1 MVRTKEDRSGWVAVQ
16 PEFSSAGGS
25 AGSDGRPPIKPAK
38 SAYQFFQKE
47 HGSSIHRE
55 LSLSGAPCDVGAL
68 GREVSSR
75 WQALPPLDRHAYE
88 EMAKRDR
95 ARFASE
101 SRERDAEALERKGRL
116 QRERETLI
124 LDDDFGGG
132 GGGGGGGG
140 RRATR
145 QTRMKGQ
152 RKAERKKAKREEKK
166 EGKKR
171 KAAAARKGKKATRV
185 GKTKKDDD
193 SDYDDEKDDDN
204 SDASDAESSG
214 DRDGS
219 SSSYDD
225 DDEEESSS
233 SPSSS
238 SSDDDDSDDSDAR
251 KPAPK
256 RPPPRVSQA
265 VLDRRERARE
275 EKLRKERYIE
285 LRQSDVRGER
295 ADQAKRRLEFLLKQS
310 DIFGHFGNVK
320 QERARL
326 GLSSSGGVAAAAASS
341 QLRGGRDS
349 GRKAAVVRGAEG
361 GETEEAERME
371 VDEHEATF
379 LTSQPST
386 LRGQMRQYQ
395 LEGLNVSICRACRA
409 RWLSND
415 RHLFLTLYML
425 GSHL

>member
-1 MVRTKEDRSGWVAVQ
+1 MIVPYHSPSSARHSRQSTMVRTKEDRSGWVAVQ

-47 HGSSIHRE
+47 NGSSIHRE
-55 LSLSGAPCDVGAL
+55 LSSSGAPSDVGAL

-75 WQALPPLDRHAYE
+75 WQALPSPDRRAYE
-88 EMAKRDR
+88 EMAERDR

-101 SRERDAEALERKGRL
+101 SRERDAEALERKERL

-124 LDDDFGGG
+124 LDDDVGGG
-132 GGGGGGGG
+132 GGEGGG

-145 QTRMKGQ
+145 RTRMKGQ
-152 RKAERKKAKREEKK
+152 RKAERKRAKRDEKRG
-166 EGKKR
+166 EKKR
-171 KAAAARKGKKATRV
+171 KAAAASKGEKAKEATRA
-185 GKTKKDDD
+185 GKTKKNDD
-193 SDYDDEKDDDN
+193 SDYDDEEDDD
-204 SDASDAESSG
+204 SSDAESSG

-219 SSSYDD
+219 SSSNDD
-225 DDEEESSS
+225 DDKEESSS
-233 SPSSS
+233 SPS

-265 VLDRRERARE
+265 VLDRRESARE

-326 GLSSSGGVAAAAASS
+326 GLSSTGGVLAAAASS
-341 QLRGGRDS
+341 HDRGGRD
-349 GRKAAVVRGAEG
+349 GGGKAAVVRGADG
-361 GETEEAERME
+361 EEAEEVERME

-386 LRGQMRQYQ
+386 LRGQMRPYQ
-395 LEGLNVSICRACRA
+395 LEGLNVSVCSACHA
-409 RWLSND
+409 R
-415 RHLFLTLYML
+415 
-425 GSHL
+425 

>member
-25 AGSDGRPPIKPAK
+25 AGSDGRPHIKPAK

-47 HGSSIHRE
+47 NGSSIHRE
-55 LSLSGAPCDVGAL
+55 LSSLGTPSDVGAL

-75 WQALPPLDRHAYE
+75 WQALTSHDRRAYE
-88 EMAKRDR
+88 EMAERDR
-95 ARFASE
+95 ARFATE
-101 SRERDAEALERKGRL
+101 SRERDAEALERKERL

-124 LDDDFGGG
+124 LDDDVGGG
-132 GGGGGGGG
+132 GGEGGG

-145 QTRMKGQ
+145 RTRMKRQ
-152 RKAERKKAKREEKK
+152 RKAEKKRAKRDEKR
-166 EGKKR
+166 EDKKR
-171 KAAAARKGKKATRV
+171 KAAAASKGKKAKEATRA

-193 SDYDDEKDDDN
+193 SDYDDEEDGEN
-204 SDASDAESSG
+204 SDGSDAGSSG
-214 DRDGS
+214 DRDES
-219 SSSYDD
+219 SSSYGDD
-225 DDEEESSS
+225 DDEESSS

-238 SSDDDDSDDSDAR
+238 SDDDSDDSDAR

-326 GLSSSGGVAAAAASS
+326 GLSSSGGVAVAAASS
-341 QLRGGRDS
+341 QERGGLD
-349 GRKAAVVRGAEG
+349 GCGKAAVVRGADG
-361 GETEEAERME
+361 EEAEEVERME

-395 LEGLNVSICRACRA
+395 LEGLNVSVCRACHA
-409 RWLSND
+409 R
-415 RHLFLTLYML
+415 
-425 GSHL
+425 